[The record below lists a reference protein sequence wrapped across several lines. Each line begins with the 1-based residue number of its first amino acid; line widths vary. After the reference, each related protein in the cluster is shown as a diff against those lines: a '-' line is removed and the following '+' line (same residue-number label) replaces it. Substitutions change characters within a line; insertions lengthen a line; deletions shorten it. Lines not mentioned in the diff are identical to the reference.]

1 MFQKFHLAAT
11 LCLVVILLTNCH
23 NAGSKDESAKNTSLL
38 TSIVQTQNLEAAN
51 AKYNTLSNSILA
63 IQGYYD
69 TGFYSNGTF
78 IASTSK
84 LIVSAG
90 LNGVGTWASS
100 TPTPGGTYG
109 RCGANATDSNGTSGG
124 ADSIYRIIQF
134 NNSTNTL
141 ILQTSTS
148 CDFNT
153 AFGDNRSTYS
163 KMIVT
168 ALSTSGCENS
178 APACF
183 SYCQITNGKA
193 TLAEA
198 INDTKTANSALQTT
212 TGCDGFGWN
221 RALLRRDNNTWN

>member
-1 MFQKFHLAAT
+1 MFQKINLTAT
-11 LCLVVILLTNCH
+11 LYFAVVLLVNCQ
-23 NAGSKDESAKNTSLL
+23 NANSNNESALKNSNL
-38 TSIVQTQNLEAAN
+38 TSIIQSQNLEAAN
-51 AKYNTLSNSILA
+51 TRYNTLNNSLLS

-90 LNGVGTWASS
+90 TNGVGSWATS
-100 TPTPGGTYG
+100 TPSPGGTYG

-124 ADSIYRIIQF
+124 ADNIYRIIQF

-153 AFGDNRSTYS
+153 SFGDNRSTYS

-168 ALSTSGCENS
+168 ALSTSGCENN

-183 SYCQITNGKA
+183 SYCQIANGKA

-198 INDTKTANSALQTT
+198 INDTKSANSALQTT